1 MIAMN
6 ASGPLSTRPSS
17 SSLWG
22 GGGSIPPP
30 ALCFRPCFFSSPA
43 NEAAST
49 HACSLSEREIEK
61 APPESPLRSWRL
73 MEHEDLSSSSAVAF
87 RRRRR
92 CGRRQRQRQQKN
104 SPFFLSFFGWGKIKM
119 QVRNIRLKTEAGAAA
134 APVAEAL
141 PRRGE
146 SFACGERETKR
157 GAGERVLQKA
167 SIVEQRTK
175 TKAQP

>member
-1 MIAMN
+1 L
-6 ASGPLSTRPSS
+6 LSDDGDAA
-17 SSLWG
+17 G
-22 GGGSIPPP
+22 GGKGKGSKKTH
-30 ALCFRPCFFSSPA
+30 LSFS
-43 NEAAST
+43 
-49 HACSLSEREIEK
+49 L
-61 APPESPLRSWRL
+61 
-73 MEHEDLSSSSAVAF
+73 
-87 RRRRR
+87 
-92 CGRRQRQRQQKN
+92 
-104 SPFFLSFFGWGKIKM
+104 FFGWGKIKM
-119 QVRNIRLKTEAGAAA
+119 QGRNIRLKTEAGAAA